1 MDESFKV
8 FICLEIFIIKGRRSK
23 EMAFIWEDV

>member
-1 MDESFKV
+1 MDASFKV
-8 FICLEIFIIKGRRSK
+8 FIYLEIFIIKGQRSQ